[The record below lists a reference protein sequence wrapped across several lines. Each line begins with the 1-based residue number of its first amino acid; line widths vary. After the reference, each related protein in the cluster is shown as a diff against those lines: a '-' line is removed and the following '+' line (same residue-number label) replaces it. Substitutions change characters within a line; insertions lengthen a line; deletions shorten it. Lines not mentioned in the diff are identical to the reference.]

1 MSIVQQY
8 TGRHLTVPSDKL
20 FAISAIAE
28 TSNDGSTD
36 RYLAGIWMSH
46 LPNGLM
52 WNCKDLRP
60 QIPSTSF
67 VAPSWSWASVRG
79 EITWTRTGDDEHD
92 PQLEV
97 LECSVELAS
106 DEAPY
111 GAVKKGTLV
120 FKNLLQIR
128 QYLPIFYAVGQK
140 NHLCKHRPAN
150 RRIPN
155 WIATSQTLYLISMA
169 IHSDERYLRL
179 KWCVHR
185 SVYDEEIKSGPTGLI
200 LASTDSVIFTRIG
213 MFEFMS
219 TIEDEDLNKE
229 LGMSPLSQEHIDEQ
243 QTAQT
248 NASRDINPRTFWLI

>member
-52 WNCKDLRP
+52 WNYKDLRP

-120 FKNLLQIR
+120 FKNLLQ
-128 QYLPIFYAVGQK
+128 
-140 NHLCKHRPAN
+140 NTT
-150 RRIPN
+150 IPP
-155 WIATSQTLYLISMA
+155 YF
-169 IHSDERYLRL
+169 LRG
-179 KWCVHR
+179 R
-185 SVYDEEIKSGPTGLI
+185 AEESPLQ
-200 LASTDSVIFTRIG
+200 ASTGKQTYPKLDPDLANAIFDFHGNTLRRKVS
-213 MFEFMS
+213 EAQVVC
-219 TIEDEDLNKE
+219 
-229 LGMSPLSQEHIDEQ
+229 SQI
-243 QTAQT
+243 
-248 NASRDINPRTFWLI
+248 SL